1 VEWAPPYDI
10 NAPARPKARAIRD
23 AVNAAARTFDVPAD
37 VIVPVAMPPGRE
49 PYNIDAL
56 WAAIAA
62 QLDEAKLAQLDRLRV
77 GQQRLGLGELVESF
91 RHAGRTIIKGI
102 VS

>member
-1 VEWAPPYDI
+1 ML
-10 NAPARPKARAIRD
+10 PAS
-23 AVNAAARTFDVPAD
+23 
-37 VIVPVAMPPGRE
+37 
-49 PYNIDAL
+49 
-56 WAAIAA
+56 